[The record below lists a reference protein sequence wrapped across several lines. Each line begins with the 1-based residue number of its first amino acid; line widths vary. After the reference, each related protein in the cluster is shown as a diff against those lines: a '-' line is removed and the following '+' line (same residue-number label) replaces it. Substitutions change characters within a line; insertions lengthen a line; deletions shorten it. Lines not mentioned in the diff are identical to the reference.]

1 MFLTGTLICHIQLSR
16 VLPDTSVTYSQI
28 KTKTKQI
35 CFLSQFR
42 TQNISFK
49 LFTLST
55 PINKSSD
62 TDILI
67 HSSPSKRILWYI
79 TKMSESCIH
88 STFRCFPSGKSMSS
102 TKYVIIQTKSSL
114 SCDQC
119 RAEHGKTLPI
129 NYIYINTKVKKPD
142 KLSFASTAMVWL
154 IPIQNWK
161 GMWENKSL
169 IWCVHC
175 TVDRS
180 KGKDW
185 YLSEHWQTDSTLLT
199 TAPIKN
205 DEAISC
211 SWKWYRIRYMIVGAL
226 RPVNREGSYH
236 IIRVKTKCIATI
248 SRPANP

>member
-88 STFRCFPSGKSMSS
+88 STFRCFPSGKTMSS
-102 TKYVIIQTKSSL
+102 SKYVIIQTKSFL

-119 RAEHGKTLPI
+119 RAEHGKTLPM
-129 NYIYINTKVKKPD
+129 NYILTQKSKKLTNLVLQALHWFGWFQFRTEKVCEKIK
-142 KLSFASTAMVWL
+142 VWFDAY
-154 IPIQNWK
+154 
-161 GMWENKSL
+161 
-169 IWCVHC
+169 
-175 TVDRS
+175 TV
-180 KGKDW
+180 
-185 YLSEHWQTDSTLLT
+185 Q
-199 TAPIKN
+199 
-205 DEAISC
+205 
-211 SWKWYRIRYMIVGAL
+211 
-226 RPVNREGSYH
+226 
-236 IIRVKTKCIATI
+236 
-248 SRPANP
+248 